1 MTEAGQTSF
10 RPILGDKTEYVI
22 TVQYSQIKK
31 SSLLVAKTNI
41 YHTVQVLDLYSI
53 IQE

>member
-22 TVQYSQIKK
+22 TSTVNFKK
-31 SSLLVAKTNI
+31 QSNLLVAKTNI